1 MDEDPEKRIFNNNN
15 RFKEKYLR
23 LQELIECQYIYEYN
37 LDLTKELD

>member
-23 LQELIECQYIYEYN
+23 LQELIQIYYKYKYN
-37 LDLTKELD
+37 DDIAKDLD

>member
-23 LQELIECQYIYEYN
+23 LQELIQIQYKYEYN
-37 LDLTKELD
+37 DDIAKNLD